1 MAEGQRETPQIF
13 MERKN
18 LHIEKAASLPLTV
31 SSLRSP
37 APGQKHV
44 GGSSPVGPLASSLLI
59 GFNIIFDFK

>member
-1 MAEGQRETPQIF
+1 MAEGQRETPQIC

-31 SSLRSP
+31 SSLSP

-44 GGSSPVGPLASSLLI
+44 GGSSPVGPPASSLLI